1 MHHPNSRM
9 FLPDDFGIREI
20 TPIFTP
26 SNADTHLKMV
36 ETLSIFQWTILA
48 LTALCIGM
56 SKTGV
61 QGLMLLAVPYMAMA
75 FGAKESTGV
84 ILPMLC
90 MADIIAVVYYKR
102 IADWKVVARLLPTA
116 ILGFFVA
123 IFVDRLIPT
132 NEFRQ
137 LMGWT
142 LALALAVMLWSE
154 LFGKENRWM
163 KRWWYSALFGLLGGF
178 TTMIGNA
185 AGPVLSVY
193 LLSMRKDKM
202 EYIGINAW
210 FFLVVNLLK
219 VPLQIFVWDNISW
232 ATFSLNLTML
242 PIIGIGA
249 WLGIGIVKLFP
260 EKAFRRF
267 IQIITILSVAMMLI

>member
-1 MHHPNSRM
+1 M
-9 FLPDDFGIREI
+9 I
-20 TPIFTP
+20 
-26 SNADTHLKMV
+26 
-36 ETLSIFQWTILA
+36 ETLTIFQWAILA
-48 LTALCIGM
+48 VAALCIGL

-61 QGLMLLAVPYMAMA
+61 QGLMLLVVPYMAMA
-75 FGAKESTGV
+75 FGAKASTGV

-90 MADIIAVVYYKR
+90 MADIVAVAYYKR
-102 IADWKVVARLLPTA
+102 IADWRVVAKLLPTA
-116 ILGFFVA
+116 VLGFFLA

-132 NEFRQ
+132 EGFRQ

-154 LFGKENRWM
+154 LYGKENRWL
-163 KRWWYSALFGLLGGF
+163 KKWWYSALFGLLGGF

-185 AGPVLSVY
+185 AGPVMSVY
-193 LLSMRKDKM
+193 LLSMRKEKM

-219 VPLQIFVWDNISW
+219 VPLQIFVWENISW
-232 ATFSLNLTML
+232 ASFSLNLLML

-249 WLGIGIVKLFP
+249 WLGIRVVKLLP
-260 EKAFRRF
+260 ERAFRRF
-267 IQIITILSVAMMLI
+267 ILVVTILSVAMMLI

>member
-1 MHHPNSRM
+1 M
-9 FLPDDFGIREI
+9 FE
-20 TPIFTP
+20 T
-26 SNADTHLKMV
+26 V
-36 ETLSIFQWTILA
+36 TLSQWVVLG

-61 QGLMLLAVPYMAMA
+61 QGLMLLVVPYMAMA

-90 MADIIAVVYYKR
+90 MADIIAVAYYKR

-116 ILGFFVA
+116 IIGFFVA
-123 IFVDRLIPT
+123 LFVDTLIPAA
-132 NEFRQ
+132 EFKR

-154 LFGKENRWM
+154 IFGKENRWM
-163 KRWWYSALFGLLGGF
+163 KKGWYAALFGLLGGF

-185 AGPVLSVY
+185 AGPVMSVY
-193 LLSMRKDKM
+193 LLSMRKEKM

-219 VPLQIFVWDNISW
+219 VPLQAFVWDNITW
-232 ATFSLNLTML
+232 GTFSLNLLML
-242 PIIGIGA
+242 PVIGLGA
-249 WLGIGIVKLFP
+249 LVGIRLVKLLP
-260 EKAFRRF
+260 EMAFRRF
-267 IQIITILSVAMMLI
+267 IQAVTILSVLLMLIG

>member
-1 MHHPNSRM
+1 M
-9 FLPDDFGIREI
+9 I
-20 TPIFTP
+20 
-26 SNADTHLKMV
+26 DTL
-36 ETLSIFQWTILA
+36 TIFQWAILS
-48 LTALCIGM
+48 LTALSIGM

-61 QGLMLLAVPYMAMA
+61 QGMMLLAVPYMAMA

-90 MADIIAVVYYKR
+90 MADIIAVIYYKR
-102 IADWKVVARLLPTA
+102 IADWKVVAKLLPSA
-116 ILGFFVA
+116 IFGFFIA
-123 IFVDRLIPT
+123 IFVDKQIPA

-142 LALALAVMLWSE
+142 LALALAVMIWSE
-154 LFGKENRWM
+154 IFSKENKWM
-163 KRWWYSALFGLLGGF
+163 KKWWYSAIFGLMGGF

-219 VPLQIFVWDNISW
+219 VPLQIFVWNNISW
-232 ATFSLNLTML
+232 DSFSLNIAML

-249 WLGIGIVKLFP
+249 WMGIGIVKMFP

-267 IQIITILSVAMMLI
+267 IQIITILSVIMMLV

>member
-1 MHHPNSRM
+1 M
-9 FLPDDFGIREI
+9 I
-20 TPIFTP
+20 
-26 SNADTHLKMV
+26 
-36 ETLSIFQWTILA
+36 ETLTAVQWLVLA
-48 LTALCIGM
+48 LSAICIGM

-61 QGLMLLAVPYMAMA
+61 QGMMLLIVPFMAMA

-90 MADIIAVVYYKR
+90 MADIVAVAYYKR
-102 IADWKVVARLLPTA
+102 IADWKIVLKLLPTA

-123 IFVDRLIPT
+123 IAVDKLVPAG
-132 NEFRQ
+132 EFKR

-142 LALALAVMLWSE
+142 LALALLVMFWNEFS
-154 LFGKENRWM
+154 GKEHKFMN
-163 KRWWYSALFGLLGGF
+163 KWWYSALFGLLGGF

-185 AGPVLSVY
+185 AGPVMSVY

-202 EYIGINAW
+202 SYVGINAW

-219 VPLQIFVWDNISW
+219 VPLQTFVWHNITWDSF
-232 ATFSLNLTML
+232 ALDAMMIPVILVGAF
-242 PIIGIGA
+242 IGIR
-249 WLGIGIVKLFP
+249 IVRWFP

-267 IQIITILSVAMMLI
+267 IQAVTVLAVLLMLIK

>member
-1 MHHPNSRM
+1 MI
-9 FLPDDFGIREI
+9 D
-20 TPIFTP
+20 
-26 SNADTHLKMV
+26 
-36 ETLSIFQWTILA
+36 TLSIFQWLILS

-56 SKTGV
+56 SKTGI
-61 QGLMLLAVPYMAMA
+61 QGLMLLTVPYMAMS

-90 MADIIAVVYYKR
+90 MADIMAVIYYKR
-102 IADWKVVARLLPTA
+102 IADWKTVLRLLPTA
-116 ILGFFVA
+116 ILGFFIA
-123 IFVDRLIPT
+123 IFVDNLIPAK
-132 NEFRQ
+132 EFRH

-142 LALALAVMLWSE
+142 LVIALAVMIWSE
-154 LFGKENRWM
+154 IFGKENRWM
-163 KRWWYSALFGLLGGF
+163 KRWWYSAIFGLLGGF

-232 ATFSLNLTML
+232 GTFSLNLTML
-242 PIIGIGA
+242 PIIGLGA
-249 WLGIGIVKLFP
+249 WIGIRIVKVFP
-260 EKAFRRF
+260 EKAFHRF
-267 IQIITILSVAMMLI
+267 IQIVTILSVVMMLI

>member
-1 MHHPNSRM
+1 MIE
-9 FLPDDFGIREI
+9 LL
-20 TPIFTP
+20 TT
-26 SNADTHLKMV
+26 
-36 ETLSIFQWTILA
+36 FQWVILV

-75 FGAKESTGV
+75 FGAKASTGV

-102 IADWKVVARLLPTA
+102 IADWKVVAKLLPTA

-123 IFVDRLIPT
+123 IFVDRLIPA

-142 LALALAVMLWSE
+142 LALVLVVMAWSE

-185 AGPVLSVY
+185 AGPVMSIY
-193 LLSMRKDKM
+193 LLSMRKGKM

-219 VPLQIFVWDNISW
+219 VPLQIFVWENISW
-232 ATFSLNLTML
+232 DTFSLNLLML
-242 PIIGIGA
+242 PIIALGA
-249 WLGIGIVKLFP
+249 WLGISIIKLFP

-267 IQIITILSVAMMLI
+267 IQLVTMLSVAMMFC

>member
-1 MHHPNSRM
+1 MIES
-9 FLPDDFGIREI
+9 
-20 TPIFTP
+20 
-26 SNADTHLKMV
+26 
-36 ETLSIFQWTILA
+36 LSVFQWIVLSA
-48 LTALCIGM
+48 TALSIGM
-56 SKTGV
+56 SKTGI
-61 QGLMLLAVPYMAMA
+61 QGIMLLIVPFMAMA

-90 MADIIAVVYYKR
+90 MADVIAVAYYKR
-102 IADWKVVARLLPTA
+102 IADWRVVAKLLPTA

-123 IFVDRLIPT
+123 ILVDSFVPA

-142 LALALAVMLWSE
+142 LALALGVMIWSE
-154 LFGKENRWM
+154 VFGRENRWM
-163 KRWWYSALFGLLGGF
+163 SRWWYSAVFGLLGGF

-185 AGPVLSVY
+185 AGPVMSVY
-193 LLSMRKDKM
+193 LLSMRKGKM

-219 VPLQIFVWDNISW
+219 IPLQVFVWDNITPG
-232 ATFSLNLTML
+232 TFSLNLAML
-242 PIIGIGA
+242 PVIGIGA
-249 WLGIGIVKLFP
+249 LLGIRIVNLFP

-267 IQIITILSVAMMLI
+267 IQVVTILSVAMMLVS